1 MLPMIGTLSTFSLL
15 MLLAVATESGAAP
28 RTMRLDY
35 YHTGDATH
43 EEFSLDRMVLQPLT
57 WPGNPR
63 KAIDNTN
70 LGKYFFEVIDQKTG
84 EPIYSRG
91 FASIYGEWETTG
103 EAAKVMRTFSE
114 SLRFPAP
121 ASPVRIVLKKR
132 DQDNSFKQVWSTSV
146 DPKNPFIDDSKPAPA
161 GPLLEIQ
168 NSGDPQSK
176 VDFLIIGDGYT
187 AAERA
192 KFEKDARHL
201 TDILFG

>member
-1 MLPMIGTLSTFSLL
+1 MIGTLSAFSLL
-15 MLLAVATESGAAP
+15 MLLAVATESSAAP

-43 EEFSLDRMVLQPLT
+43 EEFSLDRIVLEPLP

-132 DQDNSFKQVWSTSV
+132 VLTECGGIKR
-146 DPKNPFIDDSKPAPA
+146 DPNWDPFFYHYSLGGVIIRNARRDSYRCRSYGPAPVRNNDHW
-161 GPLLEIQ
+161 I
-168 NSGDPQSK
+168 
-176 VDFLIIGDGYT
+176 
-187 AAERA
+187 
-192 KFEKDARHL
+192 H
-201 TDILFG
+201 